1 MSNTWNK
8 LLCIRACRNSKWA
21 PSQKQVNHRKALH
34 AVQQNFS
41 WVSSCYIRKTRFQM
55 TCAWCLFFLSL
66 LVFPFLFFSAPF
78 FSREWKTQCCFTNVC
93 WLVRSPS
100 CLRFIG
106 ETSRNKK
113 YHWMFLMAEVLQKWA
128 PPPPPGTVTHE
139 QLLVWNVFSLSIGKY
154 LNGRSIHTYCIIFLW
169 SLQSQKKGL
178 NLRNSLQ

>member
-1 MSNTWNK
+1 MSKTWNK

-41 WVSSCYIRKTRFQM
+41 WVWSCYIRKTRFQM

-78 FSREWKTQCCFTNVC
+78 FSREWKTQCCFTDVC

-100 CLRFIG
+100 CLSLIG

-113 YHWMFLMAEVLQKWA
+113 YHQIFLMAEVLQKWA
-128 PPPPPGTVTHE
+128 PPPLPRYSNSWTITCLKCVLTKHWE
-139 QLLVWNVFSLSIGKY
+139 IFEWQINSYILYHLSMVSPESGERAK
-154 LNGRSIHTYCIIFLW
+154 FEE
-169 SLQSQKKGL
+169 
-178 NLRNSLQ
+178 